1 MVARSI
7 ATTLHINASEA
18 NFQEMLTSGLSFDA
32 TVAVPDA
39 GNPFPGNSY
48 FLRAGV
54 DEIPTG
60 HIGTL
65 EISTESIK
73 LPPPPTIAA
82 ASKQGQ

>member
-1 MVARSI
+1 
-7 ATTLHINASEA
+7 
-18 NFQEMLTSGLSFDA
+18 
-32 TVAVPDA
+32 VPDA

-60 HIGTL
+60 HIGAL

>member
-1 MVARSI
+1 
-7 ATTLHINASEA
+7 
-18 NFQEMLTSGLSFDA
+18 MLTSGLSFDA